1 MLRDEAEFKIL
12 KECRGNRHNKVYVV
26 EHGPSRKKMI
36 LKMIKIKN
44 LESQMQEVLVHRSLN
59 HNFVIRFLD
68 SDIKDDYIRVLIE
81 FAKFGDLF
89 ELLPRLP
96 SLGEETV
103 LKLYY
108 KVLKAVDY
116 LHSKGLAHRD
126 IKPENILIT
135 DKMVPK
141 LADFGTTKGF
151 QQTRQTF
158 CGTYEYMAPE
168 VLNKKTQSP
177 KVDVWSMGILLYEMT
192 HMTTPFAKS
201 QLSKVEG
208 ILSRGEIPFKNGL
221 NPDIRRLVRVMLQF
235 NPEKRPTIS
244 NIVNDVLFARFRGR
258 ESCNP
263 VINHESPIETP
274 PSASMKQSCS
284 LRSLDHFEFSVG
296 KIKNTLEHLR
306 QMKAVC
312 ATMEALPEEPP
323 RAPIFEQKKLFF
335 SPKKDVK
342 APNEDDPNFF
352 SADKANPSFLMP
364 MNHFTKKS
372 YFGDLNKDEQGST
385 LSQDTTP
392 KVSDSA
398 NDLSGIRNFFTGLII
413 PSKKQQEKKIPSISS
428 FFSGQSAGD
437 ERNIKPV
444 IPPQSNTKL
453 TSICQNSSSA
463 LKLATKPKSDCE
475 IEASLRN
482 MDLEKL
488 KEMQLTI
495 RNEIKKKEGKNI
507 YRTDQCPPQVKDGC
521 LLPIFKR

>member
-1 MLRDEAEFKIL
+1 MLRDEAKFKIL

-26 EHGPSRKKMI
+26 EHGPSKRKMI
-36 LKMIKIKN
+36 LKLIKIKN

-68 SDIKDDYIRVLIE
+68 SDVKDDYIRVLIE
-81 FAKFGDLF
+81 LAKFGDLF
-89 ELLPRLP
+89 ELLPKLP

-151 QQTRQTF
+151 HQPRQTF

-177 KVDVWSMGILLYEMT
+177 KVDVWSMGILLFEMT

-208 ILSRGEIPFKNGL
+208 ILSRGEIPFKQGI

-235 NPEKRPTIS
+235 NPEKRPSIS
-244 NIVNDVLFARFRGR
+244 SILSDVLFARFRGR

-263 VINHESPIETP
+263 VLNPEP
-274 PSASMKQSCS
+274 PVEAPPRASIKQSCS
-284 LRSLDHFEFSVG
+284 LRNLDHFDFSVG
-296 KIKNTLEHLR
+296 KIQNTLEHLK

-335 SPKKDVK
+335 SPKKEVK
-342 APNEDDPNFF
+342 EPNEDDPNFF
-352 SADKANPSFLMP
+352 SADKANPALLNP
-364 MNHFTKKS
+364 VNHFSKKTH
-372 YFGDLNKDEQGST
+372 FGDLRKDEQGST

-392 KVSDSA
+392 KASDSA
-398 NDLSGIRNFFTGLII
+398 HDLSGIRSFFTGFII
-413 PSKKQQEKKIPSISS
+413 PSKKQQEKNLSSISS
-428 FFSGQSAGD
+428 VFSVNSSGE
-437 ERNIKPV
+437 ERNIKLAT
-444 IPPQSNTKL
+444 PPQSETKL
-453 TSICQNSSSA
+453 TSICQNSSSSS
-463 LKLATKPKSDCE
+463 KLAHKSKIDCE

-495 RNEIKKKEGKNI
+495 KNEIKKKEYKNV
-507 YRTDQCPPQVKDGC
+507 YKTDQLTPQVKEGC